1 MINKFVEKLNTDG
14 LATYINTLQG
24 ITVKLGAQ
32 NVAEIQA
39 DENSFDGDNLLVTI
53 VRIEEESTLKNFPNQ
68 RLVEKDGAYK
78 LDKRFP
84 KIHLNY
90 YLLISCTLQYDKA
103 VAVIYKTIKFF
114 QSQRKFEFTAD
125 EDDIELNMELC
136 SPSFEQLNNIW
147 GMLGGKQIPSVIY
160 KARVSAIE
168 RDIEKLTSV
177 ITSIGAEGKYNE

>member
-1 MINKFVEKLNTDG
+1 MINKFVDKLNADG

-32 NVAEIQA
+32 NVAEIQS
-39 DENSFDGDNLLVTI
+39 DENNIDSDNLLVTI
-53 VRIEEESTLKNFPNQ
+53 VRIEEESTLKNFPNK
-68 RLVEKDGAYK
+68 RLIEDGGTFK
-78 LDKRFP
+78 MDKRFP

-90 YLLISCTLQYDKA
+90 YLLFSCTLQYDKA

-114 QSQRKFEFTAD
+114 QHQRKFAFTAD

-147 GMLGGKQIPSVIY
+147 GMLGGKQIPSVLY
-160 KARVSAIE
+160 KARVSALE
-168 RDIEKLTSV
+168 RDIAQPKPI
-177 ITSIGAEGKYNE
+177 ITTIGAETMHNE

>member
-1 MINKFVEKLNTDG
+1 MINKFVDKLNADG
-14 LATYINTLQG
+14 LVTYINTLSG

-32 NVAEIQA
+32 NVGDMQS
-39 DENSFDGDNLLVTI
+39 DENNIESDNLLITI

-68 RLVEKDGAYK
+68 RLVENGGAFK

-90 YLLISCTLQYDKA
+90 YLLFSCTLQYDKA
-103 VAVIYKTIKFF
+103 VAVIYRAIKFF
-114 QSQRKFEFTAD
+114 QNQKKFAFTAD

-147 GMLGGKQIPSVIY
+147 GMLGGKQIPSVLY
-160 KARVSAIE
+160 KARVSALE
-168 RDIEKLTSV
+168 RDIEKLTAV
-177 ITSIGAEGKYNE
+177 ITTIGGELKRNE

>member
-1 MINKFVEKLNTDG
+1 MINKFVDKLNADG
-14 LATYINTLQG
+14 LATYINTLSG

-32 NVAEIQA
+32 NVGDIQS
-39 DENSFDGDNLLVTI
+39 DENNIESDNLLITI

-68 RLVEKDGAYK
+68 KLVENGGTFK

-90 YLLISCTLQYDKA
+90 YLLFSCTLQYDKA
-103 VAVIYKTIKFF
+103 VAVIYKAIKFF
-114 QSQRKFEFTAD
+114 QNQRKFAFSAD

-147 GMLGGKQIPSVIY
+147 GMLGGKQIPSVLY
-160 KARVSAIE
+160 KARVSALE
-168 RDIEKLTSV
+168 RDIEKLAAV
-177 ITSIGAEGKYNE
+177 ITTIGGELKRDE